1 MTGKA
6 QHDAEKKSS
15 KKWALAKKILTTLFF
30 IAVPIFLFMLIKQV
44 DWNEVKLALQ
54 QLKLSSLLM
63 GLALAAISYCVY
75 GSYNL
80 LGRKYAGHSLPA
92 RQILCVAQVCYAF
105 TLNLS
110 YWVGGFALR
119 FRLYSRLG
127 LDTPTITKVFTLSVI
142 TNWLGYTVLA
152 GAIFALRLPDL
163 PDNWKI
169 GETGLQLVGI
179 LLLAVAAAYLAACKF
194 SKRRS
199 WSFRDHEINLPS
211 FSLALTQAGLAAINW
226 SLMALLVFVLLP
238 AKVSYITVLGIL
250 LISSLAGA
258 IAHIP
263 AGLGVLET
271 VFVAMLQHKF
281 SHGAIIA
288 ALIGYRVTYYLIP
301 LAVATVTYLILE
313 GRAKKLRAGN
323 ESEAAEMSSDKT
335 SNNAESHAAST

>member
-1 MTGKA
+1 M
-6 QHDAEKKSS
+6 KKKNQSG
-15 KKWALAKKILTTLFF
+15 KWALAKKILTTVFF
-30 IAVPIFLFMLIKQV
+30 IVVPIFLFMLVKHV

-54 QLKLSSLLM
+54 QLKFSSLLL
-63 GLALAAISYCVY
+63 GLGVALVSYCIY
-75 GSYNL
+75 GSYDL
-80 LGRKYAGHSLPA
+80 LGRKYAGHSLPVH
-92 RQILCVAQVCYAF
+92 QVLCVAQVCYAF

-152 GAIFALRLPDL
+152 GIIFALRLPDL
-163 PDNWKI
+163 PENWKI
-169 GETGLQLVGI
+169 GETGLQFVGV
-179 LLLAVAAAYLAACKF
+179 LLLAIAATYLLACKYA
-194 SKRRS
+194 KRRS
-199 WSFRDHEINLPS
+199 WKFRDHEINLPT
-211 FSLALTQAGLAAINW
+211 FTLALTQASLAAINW
-226 SLMALLVFVLLP
+226 SLMAVLVYVLLP

-271 VFVAMLQHKF
+271 VFVAMLQHKL

-288 ALIGYRVTYYLIP
+288 ALIGYRVTYFLIP
-301 LAVATVTYLILE
+301 LALATVTYLILE
-313 GRAKKLRAGN
+313 GRAKHMRDSG
-323 ESEAAEMSSDKT
+323 AADSSD
-335 SNNAESHAAST
+335 SSPLPSRSH

>member
-1 MTGKA
+1 MTESKP
-6 QHDAEKKSS
+6 S
-15 KKWALAKKILTTLFF
+15 KKWARAKKIVTTLFF
-30 IAVPIFLFMLIKQV
+30 IAVPIFLFMLVKHV

-54 QLKLSSLLM
+54 QLKLSSLLL
-63 GLALAAISYCVY
+63 GLAVAAASYCVY
-75 GSYNL
+75 GSYDL

-142 TNWLGYTVLA
+142 TNWLGYTLLA
-152 GAIFALRLPDL
+152 GIIFALRLPDL

-169 GETGLQLVGI
+169 GETGLQLVGV
-179 LLLAVAAAYLAACKF
+179 LLLAIALAYLLACKF
-194 SKRRS
+194 AKRRS
-199 WSFRDHEINLPS
+199 WKFRDHEINLPT
-211 FSLALTQAGLAAINW
+211 FTLALMQAGLAAINW

-288 ALIGYRVTYYLIP
+288 ALIGYRVTYFLIP
-301 LAVATVTYLILE
+301 LALATVAYLILE
-313 GRAKKLRAGN
+313 GRAKKLRQTKGVDASGN
-323 ESEAAEMSSDKT
+323 S
-335 SNNAESHAAST
+335 ESHTAST